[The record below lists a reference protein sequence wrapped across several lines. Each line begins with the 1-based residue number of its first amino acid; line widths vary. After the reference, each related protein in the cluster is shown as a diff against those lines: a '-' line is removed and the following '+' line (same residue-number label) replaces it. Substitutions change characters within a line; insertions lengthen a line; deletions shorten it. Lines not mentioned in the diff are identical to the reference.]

1 MTENYQD
8 KLVFQVTNEEV
19 ILPEPETDK
28 ISFQVSGKQYLRYIR
43 WKRKIEERI
52 AMQELET
59 GKRFFDGEKLSQ
71 NQLSKLRKQLETG
84 KIEELRNRNP
94 IDNLISADNSEEQ
107 TELLLS
113 GLVENYNGYLRV
125 KNPIYRSVFTPQ
137 WVSRQLENLLF
148 S

>member
-28 ISFQVSGKQYLRYIR
+28 IIFQVSGKQYLKYIR
-43 WKRKIEERI
+43 WKQKIEERI

-84 KIEELRNRNP
+84 NVEVYYGAIEE
-94 IDNLISADNSEEQ
+94 
-107 TELLLS
+107 
-113 GLVENYNGYLRV
+113 GY
-125 KNPIYRSVFTPQ
+125 VFTFYRTSI
-137 WVSRQLENLLF
+137 VNIVKIKHTLTGDEIDITDYENL
-148 S
+148 

>member
-28 ISFQVSGKQYLRYIR
+28 IIFQVSGKQYLKYIR

-52 AMQELET
+52 AIQELET

-84 KIEELRNRNP
+84 KIEVYYGAIEEGYVFTFYPTSIVNIVKIKHTLTGDE
-94 IDNLISADNSEEQ
+94 IDITDYDNL
-107 TELLLS
+107 
-113 GLVENYNGYLRV
+113 
-125 KNPIYRSVFTPQ
+125 
-137 WVSRQLENLLF
+137 
-148 S
+148 

>member
-19 ILPEPETDK
+19 ILPEPETDR
-28 ISFQVSGKQYLRYIR
+28 IIFQVSGKQYLKYIR

-52 AMQELET
+52 AMQELDT

-84 KIEELRNRNP
+84 NVDVYYGAIEEGYIFTFYPTSIVNIVKIKHTLTGDE
-94 IDNLISADNSEEQ
+94 IDITDYDNL
-107 TELLLS
+107 
-113 GLVENYNGYLRV
+113 
-125 KNPIYRSVFTPQ
+125 
-137 WVSRQLENLLF
+137 
-148 S
+148 

>member
-19 ILPEPETDK
+19 ILPEPEIDK
-28 ISFQVSGKQYLRYIR
+28 IIFQVSGKQYLKYIR
-43 WKRKIEERI
+43 WKQKIEERI

-84 KIEELRNRNP
+84 KVEVYYGAIEEGYVFTFYPTSIVNIVKIKHTLTGDE
-94 IDNLISADNSEEQ
+94 IDITDYDNL
-107 TELLLS
+107 
-113 GLVENYNGYLRV
+113 
-125 KNPIYRSVFTPQ
+125 
-137 WVSRQLENLLF
+137 
-148 S
+148 

>member
-8 KLVFQVTNEEV
+8 KLVFQVNNEEV

-28 ISFQVSGKQYLRYIR
+28 IIFQVSGKQYLKYIR
-43 WKRKIEERI
+43 WKQKIEERI

-84 KIEELRNRNP
+84 KVEVYYGAIEEGYVFTFYPTSIVNVVKIKHTLTGDE
-94 IDNLISADNSEEQ
+94 IDITDYDNL
-107 TELLLS
+107 
-113 GLVENYNGYLRV
+113 
-125 KNPIYRSVFTPQ
+125 
-137 WVSRQLENLLF
+137 
-148 S
+148 

>member
-28 ISFQVSGKQYLRYIR
+28 IIFKVSGKQYLKYIR
-43 WKRKIEERI
+43 WKQKIEERI

-84 KIEELRNRNP
+84 NVEVYYGAIEE
-94 IDNLISADNSEEQ
+94 
-107 TELLLS
+107 
-113 GLVENYNGYLRV
+113 GY
-125 KNPIYRSVFTPQ
+125 VFTFYPTSI
-137 WVSRQLENLLF
+137 VNIVKIKHTLTGDEIDITDYENL
-148 S
+148 